1 MKFQVKKCKEELEK
15 AEPEKVIFLS
25 LTQEGDKCIL
35 AAEDE
40 RGSQK
45 TLIVFEGGCF
55 YRWNCAY
62 LQGLT
67 CDIDGKILEKGVK
80 D

>member
-15 AEPEKVIFLS
+15 EEKVIFLS
-25 LTQEGDKCIL
+25 LTQDGDRCIL
-35 AAEDE
+35 TAEDE

-45 TLIVFEGGCF
+45 TLIVFKCGCF
-55 YRWNCAY
+55 YRWDCAY
-62 LQGLT
+62 LQGLN
-67 CDIDGKILEKGVK
+67 CDADGKIIEKGLK